1 MTTPTT
7 SIDVSTLIIGPC
19 TSFLIDG
26 VDVGG
31 TSNGV
36 QIEKKQKLNPIT
48 VDQIPGEVAQ
58 AIEDESYS
66 IKTELPAV
74 TLANL
79 QLAWGLSQAPVTTA
93 GPPATQTLSLGIE
106 RKVIEHTLSFTGPAP
121 GGKTR
126 TYTNARAV
134 AMVSGAA
141 TLDKKKQMTYPVEF
155 KILPDLTDVG
165 AEYGTIVDQ

>member
-1 MTTPTT
+1 MPTPTT
-7 SIDVSTLIIGPC
+7 SIDVTNLILGPC
-19 TSFLIDG
+19 KSFLIDN

-48 VDQIPGEVAQ
+48 VDQIPGEIAQ

-79 QLAWGLSQAPVTTA
+79 QLAWGLSQAPVTDATA
-93 GPPATQTLSLGIE
+93 STQTLNIGIE
-106 RKVIEHTLSFTGPAP
+106 RNVIEHALTFTGPAP

-126 TYTNARAV
+126 TYTVTRAV
-134 AMVSGAA
+134 TMVAGAA
-141 TLDKKKQMTYPVEF
+141 SLDKKKQMTYPVEF
-155 KILPDLTDVG
+155 QILPDLTKTG
-165 AEYGTIVDQ
+165 AEYGTVVDQ

>member
-1 MTTPTT
+1 MAGETT
-7 SIDVSTLIIGPC
+7 IDVANLIIGPC
-19 TSFLIDG
+19 TSFQVDTK
-26 VDVGG
+26 DVGG

-58 AIEDESYS
+58 AIEDEAYT

-79 QLAWGLSQAPVTTA
+79 QLAWGLSQAPVTDA
-93 GPPATQTLSLGIE
+93 GTPSKQTLSVGIE
-106 RKVIEHTLSFTGPAP
+106 RKVIEHALTFTGPAP

-126 TYTNARAV
+126 TYTCTRAV
-134 AMVSGAA
+134 TMVAGAA
-141 TLDKKKQMTYPVEF
+141 TMDKKKQMAYPVEF
-155 KILPDLTDVG
+155 KILPDLTSAG
-165 AEYGTIVDQ
+165 SEYGTVVDQ